1 MFRRYAIFALA
12 PLVCAGLHAATINT
26 TWSVNNA
33 SGSIGAQI
41 TVSGPTTL
49 TNIGSG
55 TFSASV
61 SFGTTQ
67 NISAPF
73 TITLTTGDKINGTLS
88 VPASAL
94 AGGPL
99 TGSAT
104 ITGGTGAYSGATG
117 SFPNLTGSA
126 SLGVSGF
133 TLTFSGAGTITSG
146 G

>member
-12 PLVCAGLHAATINT
+12 PLVCAGLHAATIST

-41 TVSGPTTL
+41 TVSGPTSL
-49 TNIGSG
+49 TNIGTG

-61 SFGTTQ
+61 SIGTSQ
-67 NISAPF
+67 NISAPY
-73 TITLTTGDKINGTLS
+73 TVTLTNGDKITGTLT

-104 ITGGTGAYSGATG
+104 VTRSPARSRFRRPPWPADR
-117 SFPNLTGSA
+117 S
-126 SLGVSGF
+126 
-133 TLTFSGAGTITSG
+133 
-146 G
+146 